1 MSPDVAK
8 RAAEVYEEFV
18 ADGGDP
24 RDIDV
29 YTDPAKA
36 EEVGSYR
43 THTISP
49 SSTARYRDS
58 KARKLHTRRP
68 LRRSTLGN
76 SVRLTTPSGDP
87 KALTH
92 G

>member
-36 EEVGSYR
+36 EEVSRLRGAQAAYSSPASTLHPWKFSTSNY
-43 THTISP
+43 TI
-49 SSTARYRDS
+49 
-58 KARKLHTRRP
+58 RRP
-68 LRRSTLGN
+68 
-76 SVRLTTPSGDP
+76 
-87 KALTH
+87 
-92 G
+92 